1 MKILLRAEDTEGRL
15 AVLEDTVPSRWEGP
29 PLHHHGWDEA
39 FYVLAGEL
47 TFQLVDRV
55 VTKQRG
61 EVAFAPRGVHHTFA
75 NLGDAPASYLVVC
88 TPAGFERYFDAD
100 DRSWAP
106 EDLPE
111 RFAVGPSLGSRARR
125 DASGG

>member
-1 MKILLRAEDTEGRL
+1 MKILPRGENSENSVAL
-15 AVLEDTVPSRWEGP
+15 LEDAVPPGWDGP

-47 TFQLVDRV
+47 TFQLEDQF
-55 VTKQRG
+55 VTKEAG

-75 NLGDAPASYLVVC
+75 NLSEAPATYLVVC

-100 DRSWAP
+100 GTWAPNDLPDRS
-106 EDLPE
+106 
-111 RFAVGPSLGSRARR
+111 AVGPFLGSRARR
-125 DASGG
+125 DAG